1 MQGKEIATR
10 DTRKR
15 SRSGQKGFTIVEIM
29 VVIVIIGM
37 LATVVVS
44 NVLGDVDTAKLN
56 TVKQDLTTLS
66 EASTRYY
73 LRLNSWPETAEDLVN
88 PESGPSFI
96 KQARLDPWRNEYQ
109 FEGVNEKGDGV
120 FIRCAGNDKEYET
133 EDDITT
139 ENFMKLTEL
148 PKINTN

>member
-15 SRSGQKGFTIVEIM
+15 SRIGQAGFTIVEIM

-56 TVKQDLTTLS
+56 TVKQDLSSLS
-66 EASTRYY
+66 QAATRYY
-73 LRLNSWPETAEDLVN
+73 LRLNSWPETVEDLVN
-88 PESGPSFI
+88 PETGPSFI
-96 KQARLDPWRNEYQ
+96 KEVTLDPWRNEYQ
-109 FEGVNEKGDGV
+109 FEGVDEKDNGV
-120 FIRCAGNDKEYET
+120 FIRCAGNDREYET

-139 ENFMKLTEL
+139 ENYKKLTEL
-148 PKINTN
+148 PKINNN